1 MLTRQNDND
10 DFFRGLMNYKYRS
23 EFKQGG
29 FVIHNL
35 QQYRH
40 LIRKEFEK
48 GHIWGNVFYV
58 ITFRVFLQNFV
69 I

>member
-23 EFKQGG
+23 KFKQGG

-40 LIRKEFEK
+40 LIRKEFEYMK
-48 GHIWGNVFYV
+48 RDIFGEMFF
-58 ITFRVFLQNFV
+58 T
-69 I
+69 

>member
-29 FVIHNL
+29 FVIHNPH
-35 QQYRH
+35 QY
-40 LIRKEFEK
+40 
-48 GHIWGNVFYV
+48 
-58 ITFRVFLQNFV
+58 
-69 I
+69 